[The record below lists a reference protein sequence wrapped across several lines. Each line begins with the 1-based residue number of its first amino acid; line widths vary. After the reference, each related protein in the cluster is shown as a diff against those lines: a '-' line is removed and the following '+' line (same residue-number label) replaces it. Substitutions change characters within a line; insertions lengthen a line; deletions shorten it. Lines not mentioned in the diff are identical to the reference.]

1 MEVKSRR
8 DRVSIHEGHEHGCSI
23 HLQSCRSFLL
33 LTWSTCPPVSEC
45 CPRWHSE
52 VLALC
57 WDGEPR
63 ADCPPQPQLVGVAWS
78 PVWHSWPAWL
88 RSHHCVEMWLALLWS
103 LSILNKEQLPAPL
116 RMSDLRLHNQQL
128 GASLM
133 AQWSSLLVSKRHGFD
148 PWVGKIPWRRTWQ
161 PTPVFLPGKSHGR
174 RSLVGYS
181 PCGHKESDLAT
192 KSPPISNLNVTS
204 DQGRWEQQK
213 WVRHQKPRFSLWA
226 TSNYLCD
233 MHAC

>member
-8 DRVSIHEGHEHGCSI
+8 DRISIHEGHEHGCSI

-78 PVWHSWPAWL
+78 PVWHSRPAWL

-103 LSILNKEQLPAPL
+103 LPILNKEQLPAPL
-116 RMSDLRLHNQQL
+116 RVSDLRLHNQQP

-133 AQWSSLLVSKRHGFD
+133 AQWSSLLVMQKTWVWSLGWED
-148 PWVGKIPWRRTWQ
+148 PLEKDMATHSSILAWEIPWTEE
-161 PTPVFLPGKSHGR
+161 PGGLQSMWSQR
-174 RSLVGYS
+174 VR
-181 PCGHKESDLAT
+181 P
-192 KSPPISNLNVTS
+192 SN
-204 DQGRWEQQK
+204 
-213 WVRHQKPRFSLWA
+213 
-226 TSNYLCD
+226 
-233 MHAC
+233 